1 MFSNLVNILGGLLT
15 TSGSMSLMFSLADLM
30 TKVKSI
36 FDLCL
41 ELNKKKIETYSV
53 PHCAALK
60 IL

>member
-1 MFSNLVNILGGLLT
+1 MFNNLVNILGGLLT

-41 ELNKKKIETYSV
+41 ELNKKK
-53 PHCAALK
+53 LK
-60 IL
+60 LTQYPTVQL